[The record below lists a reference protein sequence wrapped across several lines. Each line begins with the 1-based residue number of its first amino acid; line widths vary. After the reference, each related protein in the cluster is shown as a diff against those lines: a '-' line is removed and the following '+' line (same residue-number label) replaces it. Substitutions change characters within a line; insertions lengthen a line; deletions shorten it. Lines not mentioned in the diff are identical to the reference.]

1 MIRITL
7 PNYKEETSRKLLG
20 CLGADVPISL
30 VLPVLENPG
39 GFDVPEFLR
48 TFNIL
53 FRSGKLVS
61 IYFYDYIKVINSYI
75 PYGLLQI
82 VQFRELNMY
91 DLKTGQEVR
100 EYFVQMANT
109 HYHPQLKDGTYYG
122 NFYNWFDIYRPS
134 SISSSFLRT
143 QFYICNN
150 NSETLIDSDRSYLNY
165 DIYKICSVDEPFI
178 NGGETLSKKELSLLG
193 EFGRN
198 SIKKEDNY
206 YYVTIGNNKIVADGY
221 GNLLKMAKINRNIT
235 SILTCLHEMLSN
247 SRIWG
252 RTTQTVVGLR
262 TFLDKKTYSVGISCQ
277 GDHRDLKILMYSQDF
292 GRGISKTY
300 ARGYYDKV
308 YHGDDK
314 NIFEIALSDGKS
326 SSYNDIMGRYGHG
339 FTRIIRRIKD
349 LDGRLEILSGDVHYV
364 MDEMLESKPLGVEE
378 SGTLVKV
385 ELKLTD
391 F

>member
-20 CLGADVPISL
+20 CLGSDVPISL
-30 VLPVLENPG
+30 VLPVLENPE

-48 TFNIL
+48 TLNIL
-53 FRSGKLVS
+53 FGSGKLRS
-61 IYFYDYIKVINSYI
+61 IYFNDYIKVIDSFI

-82 VQFRELNMY
+82 AQFRELNMY
-91 DLKTGQEVR
+91 DLKTGITVR
-100 EYFVQMANT
+100 EYLVQIANT
-109 HYHPQLKDGTYYG
+109 HYHPQLKDGTYYK
-122 NFYNWFDIYRPS
+122 NFYNWFDIYQIGS
-134 SISSSFLRT
+134 SNSFLRT
-143 QFYICNN
+143 QFYISGN
-150 NSETLIDSDRSYLNY
+150 NSGEVIRSENSYLNY
-165 DIYKICSVDEPFI
+165 DIYKIFSVDEPFI
-178 NGGETLSKKELSLLG
+178 IGAETLSKKELDLLG
-193 EFGRN
+193 EFGKN
-198 SIKKEDNY
+198 SITKEDNY

-221 GNLLKMAKINRNIT
+221 SNLLKMSKINRNIKP
-235 SILTCLHEMLSN
+235 ILTCLHEMLYN
-247 SRIWG
+247 SRTWG
-252 RTTQTVVGLR
+252 RTISKKVLN
-262 TFLDKKTYSVGISCQ
+262 KKTYSVGITCQ

-300 ARGYYDKV
+300 ARDYYDKV

-314 NIFEIALSDGKS
+314 NIFEIALSDGKT
-326 SSYNDIMGRYGHG
+326 SSYNDILGRYGHG
-339 FTRIIRRIKD
+339 FTRIMKRVKD

-364 MDEMLESKPLGVEE
+364 MDELLESKPLGVEE